1 MRSPDSFQYPCENFF
16 GGFLLMRQSLIK
28 KTDLKLK
35 CRFLYLIASIILT
48 FTLTPSAYALD
59 LDLSFDVDGMV
70 TTTFPGTNTTYSIA
84 IQSDGKIVAV
94 GTTENDYAL
103 TRYTTAGQL
112 DTSFSGDGKVS
123 FDWNGID
130 IAYSVAIQSDGK
142 IVVAGTSAEYFSLAR
157 YTTAGALDT
166 SFSGDGVAG
175 YFSSPVGEAYSVA
188 IQSDGKIVVAGV
200 SNDNFALAR
209 YTTAGVLDNSFDGDG
224 KVTSDL
230 GGTDTGRSVVIQSD
244 GKIVVAGQFSNN
256 NFALARYTTAGVLD
270 TSFDGDGKL
279 TTDFGS
285 VDNAYSVAIQ
295 SDGKIVVAGVSNNDF
310 ALARYTTAGELD
322 TSFSGDGKLTQDF
335 GQLDTAYSVAI
346 QSDGKIVVAGRGNSR
361 FALARF
367 DQLLSPAFTLSSS
380 SESKTVNTAISGYTI
395 SSTGGTIAS
404 YAISPTAPAGLNFN
418 TTTGLLSGTPTA
430 AAGATAY
437 TITATNA
444 SGSAT
449 QTFTLTVTVTAPA
462 FTISSASE
470 TKASG
475 SAITGYTISSTGGT
489 IASYAIS
496 PAAPTGLTFN
506 TTTGLLSGTPTEV
519 AAATAYTITAT
530 NATSS
535 TTQTFTLTVTAAPV
549 APNNTDNSA
558 AQAEAARRAN
568 EQRQMGDLSSVLP
581 LINELIKEIEDGLKS
596 TSAPKKNPLTSKTKQ
611 SSQAKPEKKKSS
623 EPLPIPIPPATEPE
637 AQNQVKELVSIS
649 HNVGFGLSASWINSG
664 NIKAL
669 RGFIAGI
676 EESFEVERIVIQGY
690 AQPTKI
696 GLSGIDIARA
706 KAVKKLLIRDGLDY
720 PIVVEGM
727 GEAESKKGD
736 LSRLAVVTVEG
747 KLKNQN

>member
-1 MRSPDSFQYPCENFF
+1 
-16 GGFLLMRQSLIK
+16 MRQSLIK
-28 KTDLKLK
+28 KIDLKLK
-35 CRFLYLIASIILT
+35 CKFLYLIASIILT

-142 IVVAGTSAEYFSLAR
+142 IVVAG
-157 YTTAGALDT
+157 
-166 SFSGDGVAG
+166 V
-175 YFSSPVGEAYSVA
+175 
-188 IQSDGKIVVAGV
+188 
-200 SNDNFALAR
+200 
-209 YTTAGVLDNSFDGDG
+209 
-224 KVTSDL
+224 SDL
-230 GGTDTGRSVVIQSD
+230 
-244 GKIVVAGQFSNN
+244 N
-256 NFALARYTTAGVLD
+256 
-270 TSFDGDGKL
+270 
-279 TTDFGS
+279 
-285 VDNAYSVAIQ
+285 
-295 SDGKIVVAGVSNNDF
+295 F

-335 GQLDTAYSVAI
+335 GNNDTAYSVAI
-346 QSDGKIVVAGRGNSR
+346 QSDGKIVVAGRGGNGM

-404 YAISPTAPAGLNFN
+404 YAISPTAPAGLTFN

-430 AAGATAY
+430 VAGATAY

-496 PAAPTGLTFN
+496 PAAPIGLTFN

-669 RGFIAGI
+669 RGFIAGV

-706 KAVKKLLIRDGLDY
+706 KAVKKLLIKDGLDY
-720 PIVVEGM
+720 PIIVEGM
-727 GEAESKKGD
+727 GQAESKKGD